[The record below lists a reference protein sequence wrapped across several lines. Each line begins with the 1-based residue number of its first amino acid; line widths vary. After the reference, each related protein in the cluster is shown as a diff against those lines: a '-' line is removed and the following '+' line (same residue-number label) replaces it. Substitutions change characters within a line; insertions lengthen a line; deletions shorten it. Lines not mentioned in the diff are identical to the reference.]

1 MNSQRFDYTDFTRI
15 RVERA
20 LSIDI
25 LQANSY
31 SVTIGDDFSR
41 IRMEKI
47 GDTLCIERR
56 SHEWFVP
63 FHARPHVVVTMPL
76 LKEITLGGACHGK
89 IIGFQSNNDLIIKL
103 SGACQVETNAVTF
116 GNLKVEI
123 SGASNLSGDM
133 SFGGEAFFNVSGA
146 SRLVLQGAGNNS
158 RIQLS
163 GASQARLSS
172 LVMRKVDLNISGASN
187 AQIKVSDNLDVAVT
201 GASRLE
207 YSGNPNIGKMLVFG
221 ASSINHR

>member
-1 MNSQRFDYTDFTRI
+1 MNSQRFDYTGFTRI

-25 LQANSY
+25 LRADAY

-47 GDTLCIERR
+47 GDTLCIDRR
-56 SHEWFVP
+56 SHEWFAP
-63 FHARPHVVVTMPL
+63 FQGRPHVVITMPL
-76 LKEITLGGACHGK
+76 LREITLGGACHSK
-89 IIGFQSNNDLIIKL
+89 IIGFQSNNDLFIKL
-103 SGACQVETNAVTF
+103 SGACQMETNAITA
-116 GNLKVEI
+116 GNIKVEV

-133 SFGGEAFFNVSGA
+133 SFGGEALFNVSGA
-146 SRLVLQGAGNNS
+146 SRVVLQGAGNNS

-163 GASQARLSS
+163 GASQARLGN
-172 LVMRKVDLNISGASN
+172 LALRRVDLNISGASN

-207 YSGNPNIGKMLVFG
+207 YSGNPNIGKMMVFG